1 MCDICLVVFQENI
14 VFPNIF
20 TSIKGAIQKVKEKD
34 KQLKQ
39 QTTRTQTLKLLKGP
53 KRPQKVVALMANID
67 RGLRKWILR
76 QIVTAELNFIFVFFF
91 FFFLSSQVGRKVP
104 HSQRDKFPPT
114 FFSLW
119 GLSLQLPGNYQC
131 HRKIQKVWKNGKRR
145 GHQQETATF
154 YLLNYFDKR
163 IKSGI
168 EKKTHDQ
175 ANFSFLIYQLP

>member
-39 QTTRTQTLKLLKGP
+39 QTTKTQTLKLLKGP

-91 FFFLSSQVGRKVP
+91 FFLSSQVGRKVP
-104 HSQRDKFPPT
+104 HQSLWALRDKFPPT
-114 FFSLW
+114 FFSLRVKFTASW
-119 GLSLQLPGNYQC
+119 ELPM
-131 HRKIQKVWKNGKRR
+131 
-145 GHQQETATF
+145 
-154 YLLNYFDKR
+154 
-163 IKSGI
+163 
-168 EKKTHDQ
+168 
-175 ANFSFLIYQLP
+175 P